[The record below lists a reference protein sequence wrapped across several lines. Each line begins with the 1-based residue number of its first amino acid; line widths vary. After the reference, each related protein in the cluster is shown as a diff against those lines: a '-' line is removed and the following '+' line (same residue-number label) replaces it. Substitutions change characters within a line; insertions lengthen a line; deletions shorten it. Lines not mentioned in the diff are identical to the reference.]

1 MMLDRDDPSKI
12 IARSKNFV
20 LEPTTDYEKDG
31 LYAGCV
37 FPTGAVVKGGIL
49 YVYYGCAD
57 KYVAVVTEKLQNVL
71 DYMKLPQNKCEQQN
85 G

>member
-1 MMLDRDDPSKI
+1 MGLMLLDKEDPTKI

-37 FPTGAVVKGGIL
+37 FPTGAVVKDGTL

-57 KYVAVVTEKLQNVL
+57 KYVAVVTETMQNIS
-71 DYMKLPQNKCEQQN
+71 DYMKLPQNRCD
-85 G
+85 